1 MISNNMKR
9 KIATFSSP
17 TPSATMVSRHTIVIG
32 QSQNAG
38 NPSMK
43 SGFRKEPVCQVVMI
57 YLVRYIRP
65 VITVESVW
73 FTGSGFYVPGAV
85 SFFLD
90 VWIVKR
96 INVDGKAKSVLGNLG
111 SGAGHEAEVER

>member
-1 MISNNMKR
+1 
-9 KIATFSSP
+9 
-17 TPSATMVSRHTIVIG
+17 
-32 QSQNAG
+32 
-38 NPSMK
+38 
-43 SGFRKEPVCQVVMI
+43 MI

-96 INVDGKAKSVLGNLG
+96 INVDGKAKSVLEILV
-111 SGAGHEAEVER
+111 VEPVMKRKLNDEELLARIELSSSAS

>member
-1 MISNNMKR
+1 MR
-9 KIATFSSP
+9 SSP
-17 TPSATMVSRHTIVIG
+17 PIQT
-32 QSQNAG
+32 
-38 NPSMK
+38 
-43 SGFRKEPVCQVVMI
+43 GFRKEPVCQVVVI

-73 FTGSGFYVPGAV
+73 FTGSGFYVPEPSA
-85 SFFLD
+85 FFLD

>member
-38 NPSMK
+38 NPSMR
-43 SGFRKEPVCQVVMI
+43 SSLLPIQTGFRKEPVCQVVVI

-85 SFFLD
+85 SFFP
-90 VWIVKR
+90 
-96 INVDGKAKSVLGNLG
+96 
-111 SGAGHEAEVER
+111 